1 MRRAAIALLACSLC
15 ATAHADIW
23 KWVDQFGE
31 THFVDSNRS
40 IYTWLEAGEVHFSD
54 KPDHPGAQ
62 RVELAW
68 HSSGS
73 LSDADK
79 VVVSRD
85 PNAVPG
91 ETAEQATERRAAEA
105 YYCSQ
110 ARDILKTY
118 QSASQLFKTQENGE
132 RYFLTAEESAAA
144 IAEAQAGVDEFC
156 H

>member
-1 MRRAAIALLACSLC
+1 MRRAAIALLAGGLC
-15 ATAHADIW
+15 ATAQADIW

-31 THFVDSNRS
+31 THLVDSNKP
-40 IYTWLEAGEVHFSD
+40 IYTWLEDGEVHFSD
-54 KPDHPGAQ
+54 KAGHPGAQ

-73 LSDADK
+73 LPDAEK

-91 ETAEQATERRAAEA
+91 ETAEQAIERRAAEA

-110 ARDILKTY
+110 ATDILKTY
-118 QSASQLFKTQENGE
+118 QSASQLFKTQDNGD
-132 RYFLTAEESAAA
+132 RC
-144 IAEAQAGVDEFC
+144 GPGRRG
-156 H
+156 